1 MGEYLLISDAAKQVK
16 VESHVLRYWEEELHL
31 PIKRNELG
39 HRYYTKE
46 DVERFKEIKSMK
58 ERGLQLK
65 AIKMILKDGRLD
77 VLPAEKEEREKE
89 LQAVQ
94 TPHMAIEIV
103 DKPVDK
109 EMPVRPQERIGTVSG
124 KEGQGLQ
131 SESRE
136 EKAKRLQWIL
146 QQLIREAVR
155 ENNQELCRELKE
167 SMVKELDYQ
176 FRSREE
182 REEER
187 DRRLEQRSEEYYQ
200 KMDEL
205 LRKKTRGQ
213 LRKQQRE
220 EKKVKE
226 EKEFPG
232 KEIAGKESKAEKKKR
247 HFIF

>member
-1 MGEYLLISDAAKQVK
+1 MGDYLLISDAAKQVK

-77 VLPAEKEEREKE
+77 VLPEEKEP
-89 LQAVQ
+89 VVTP

-103 DKPVDK
+103 DKPVEKDPAV
-109 EMPVRPQERIGTVSG
+109 PV
-124 KEGQGLQ
+124 KEGIC
-131 SESRE
+131 SVPEKEAVESRE

-205 LRKKTRGQ
+205 LRKKTKGQ
-213 LRKQQRE
+213 LRKQQKE
-220 EKKVKE
+220 EKKPKE
-226 EKEFPG
+226 EKELTG
-232 KEIAGKESKAEKKKR
+232 KENTGREIKAEKKKR

>member
-77 VLPAEKEEREKE
+77 VLPEAKEEREKE
-89 LQAVQ
+89 PQAAQ
-94 TPHMAIEIV
+94 TPRMAIEIV

-109 EMPVRPQERIGTVSG
+109 ESQVQPQERIGTVAEE
-124 KEGQGLQ
+124 EGQGLQ

>member
-65 AIKMILKDGRLD
+65 AIKMILKDGKLD
-77 VLPAEKEEREKE
+77 VLPEEQEEKADKGT
-89 LQAVQ
+89 AAASG
-94 TPHMAIEIV
+94 MAIEIV
-103 DKPVDK
+103 DKTEEKKVPVQA
-109 EMPVRPQERIGTVSG
+109 QETS
-124 KEGQGLQ
+124 LQ

-136 EKAKRLQWIL
+136 EKVKRLQWIL
-146 QQLIREAVR
+146 QQMIREAVR

-176 FRSREE
+176 FRNIEE

-187 DRRLEQRSEEYYQ
+187 DRRLVQRSEEYYQ

-205 LRKKTRGQ
+205 LRKKTKGQ
-213 LRKQQRE
+213 LRKQPKEVPE
-220 EKKVKE
+220 EL
-226 EKEFPG
+226 
-232 KEIAGKESKAEKKKR
+232 KESDKKNKNKAEKKKR